1 VVIKPLTS
9 DMLKKL
15 DQIEEETE
23 LIQDSGREGKK
34 LMLDKPVEQRRTQ
47 SQPPVVIPRLNLPK
61 TKTDK
66 EERDDK
72 LKGKSNFIPH

>member
-1 VVIKPLTS
+1 MVIKPLTS